1 MSVDIARRARMTA
14 LYLTLITLAVIFSG
28 PLGWL
33 ILTSLKAPNELSV
46 FPIQLFPETPQWHN
60 YLDAL
65 TFIDFLG
72 YARNSLILA
81 TISSVLTTISSAW
94 MAYGFARL
102 SAPGKKFWF
111 GLLIST
117 MMMPGIITLIP
128 TYLMFAK
135 AGLVDTYV
143 PWILWGLCG
152 AAFMVFLFRQFFAG
166 IPKELEE
173 AAILDGC
180 GHVRIFWRIF
190 IPQSGP
196 ILAACMVL
204 TFTASWG
211 DFIAPSLL
219 LSADRTTLAVAM
231 TAGYVNEKG
240 FPVQN
245 LLAAGSTMFILPVLL
260 MFLFFQRFF
269 VQGFSTSGL
278 K

>member
-1 MSVDIARRARMTA
+1 MNVNIARRARMTA
-14 LYLTLITLAVIFSG
+14 LYLSLITLAVIFSG

-46 FPIQLFPETPQWHN
+46 FPIQFFPATPQWHN

-117 MMMPGIITLIP
+117 MMMPSIITLIP

-135 AGLVDTYV
+135 LGFVDTYI

-211 DFIAPSLL
+211 DGNKDLL
-219 LSADRTTLAVAM
+219 
-231 TAGYVNEKG
+231 G
-240 FPVQN
+240 
-245 LLAAGSTMFILPVLL
+245 LAAAS
-260 MFLFFQRFF
+260 
-269 VQGFSTSGL
+269 
-278 K
+278 

>member
-1 MSVDIARRARMTA
+1 MNVNIARRARMTA
-14 LYLTLITLAVIFSG
+14 LYLSLITLAIIFSG

-65 TFIDFLG
+65 TFINFLG

-81 TISSVLTTISSAW
+81 TITSVLTTVSSAW

-117 MMMPGIITLIP
+117 MMMPSIITLIP

-211 DFIAPSLL
+211 DFVAPSLL
-219 LSADRTTLAVAM
+219 LSDDTTTLAVAM
-231 TAGYVNEKG
+231 TRGYVNAQG

>member
-1 MSVDIARRARMTA
+1 MTETIARRARVTA
-14 LYLTLITLAVIFSG
+14 LYICLIVLAVIFSG

-46 FPIQLFPETPQWHN
+46 FPIKLLPSVPQWHN
-60 YLDAL
+60 YIDAI

-81 TISSVLTTISSAW
+81 TLSAVLTTISSAW

-135 AGLVDTYV
+135 MGLVDTYV
-143 PWILWGLCG
+143 PWILWGLSG
-152 AAFMVFLFRQFFAG
+152 AAYMIFLFRQFFSG
-166 IPKELEE
+166 MPKELEE

-190 IPQSGP
+190 IPQSWP
-196 ILAACMVL
+196 VLAACMVL
-204 TFTASWG
+204 TFTAAWG
-211 DFIAPSLL
+211 DYIAPSLL
-219 LSADRTTLAVAM
+219 LSWDRTTLAVAM

-245 LLAAGSTMFILPVLL
+245 LLAAGSTLFILPVLL

>member
-1 MSVDIARRARMTA
+1 MVDAVARRARWMAFYILLAA
-14 LYLTLITLAVIFSG
+14 LAITFSG

-33 ILTSLKAPNELSV
+33 ILTALKAPNELSV
-46 FPIQLFPETPQWHN
+46 FPIQLFPESPQWHN
-60 YLDAL
+60 FADAL
-65 TFIDFLG
+65 TFVDFLG
-72 YARNSLILA
+72 YARNSMILSTLTA
-81 TISSVLTTISSAW
+81 VLTTISSAW

-117 MMMPGIITLIP
+117 MMMPSIVTLIP

-135 AGLVDTYV
+135 MGLVDTYV
-143 PWILWGLCG
+143 PWILWGLSG
-152 AAFMVFLFRQFFAG
+152 AAFMIFLFRQFFSG

-173 AAILDGC
+173 AAVLDGC
-180 GHVRIFWRIF
+180 GHVRIFWQIF
-190 IPQSGP
+190 LPQSWP
-196 ILAACMVL
+196 MLAACMVL
-204 TFTASWG
+204 TFTGAWG

-219 LSADRTTLAVAM
+219 LSDDTTTLAVAL
-231 TAGYVNEKG
+231 TRGYVNEQG

-260 MFLFFQRFF
+260 IFLFFQRFF